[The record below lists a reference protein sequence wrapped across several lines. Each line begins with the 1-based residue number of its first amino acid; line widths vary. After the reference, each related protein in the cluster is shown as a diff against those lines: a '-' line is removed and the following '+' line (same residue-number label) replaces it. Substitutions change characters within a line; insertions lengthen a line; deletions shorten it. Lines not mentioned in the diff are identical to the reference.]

1 MQKLGNSIAQNKR
14 KLSIKGAAGSSLAF
28 IIYSLFK
35 NLNRSI
41 FISLSSKEEA
51 MYFFNDLEIIDNNL
65 NILFFPKVEKLPYS
79 GEISSYNLL
88 QRTDVLNNL
97 YANSS
102 DKYIIVTYD
111 NSISEKILIA
121 NELDEYNISIKLNQQ
136 ISIDKINEKLFEL
149 EFNRE
154 DFVSQP
160 GEFSVRGGIIDVFSF
175 SNDMPYRMEFF
186 GDEIT
191 RIRTFDVESQ
201 LSENT
206 YSDIKITSNINS
218 NNRKGKRENIF
229 NVIDKDTIIFTRNLN
244 LLLSNINSDFELST
258 KYFNKNRDLED
269 ILFPEELYCNKDEI
283 LISINRFNLVQF
295 DINENKSANQIEFNF
310 IPQPSFNKSFNLL
323 IDNLNNN
330 HNNGYKNLICCTNK
344 QQQLRLNQ
352 IFSDIDVKVNYS
364 TLIMPISSGFIDN
377 DNKIACYTDH
387 QIFER
392 YHKFKFKKRYHNNR
406 AINLRQI
413 NRLNKGDYLTHID
426 HGIGI
431 FGGLQKIDVDGK
443 IQEAIKLIY
452 GERDIL
458 YLSIHS
464 LYKISKYNGKEGKAP
479 RIYKLGSKAWELLK
493 QKTKSRVKQIAYDL
507 IKLYAKRKEKK
518 GFKYSKDTYLQTE
531 LEASFIY
538 EDTQDQIKVTNEIKS
553 DMESDQPM
561 DRLVCGDVGFGKT
574 EVAIRAAFKAVDN
587 NKQVVVLVPTTI
599 LAFQH
604 YKTFTSRL
612 KEFPISIDYLNRFR
626 SSKEKNSITSDLI
639 DGKIDII
646 IGTHQIIN
654 EKIKFND
661 LGLLIIDE
669 EQKFGVG
676 VKEKL
681 KTLKENIDVLTLSA
695 TPIPRTLQFSL
706 MAARDLSIISSPPPN
721 R

>member
-1 MQKLGNSIAQNKR
+1 MIK
-14 KLSIKGAAGSSLAF
+14 SIKA
-28 IIYSLFK
+28 
-35 NLNRSI
+35 
-41 FISLSSKEEA
+41 
-51 MYFFNDLEIIDNNL
+51 
-65 NILFFPKVEKLPYS
+65 
-79 GEISSYNLL
+79 
-88 QRTDVLNNL
+88 
-97 YANSS
+97 
-102 DKYIIVTYD
+102 
-111 NSISEKILIA
+111 SISEKILIA
-121 NELDEYNISIKLNQQ
+121 NELNEYNISIKLNQQ

-364 TLIMPISSGFIDN
+364 ALIMPISSGFIDN

-392 YHKFKFKKRYHNNR
+392 YHKFKFKKRY
-406 AINLRQI
+406 
-413 NRLNKGDYLTHID
+413 
-426 HGIGI
+426 
-431 FGGLQKIDVDGK
+431 KI
-443 IQEAIKLIY
+443 
-452 GERDIL
+452 IL
-458 YLSIHS
+458 
-464 LYKISKYNGKEGKAP
+464 
-479 RIYKLGSKAWELLK
+479 
-493 QKTKSRVKQIAYDL
+493 
-507 IKLYAKRKEKK
+507 
-518 GFKYSKDTYLQTE
+518 
-531 LEASFIY
+531 
-538 EDTQDQIKVTNEIKS
+538 
-553 DMESDQPM
+553 
-561 DRLVCGDVGFGKT
+561 
-574 EVAIRAAFKAVDN
+574 
-587 NKQVVVLVPTTI
+587 
-599 LAFQH
+599 
-604 YKTFTSRL
+604 RL
-612 KEFPISIDYLNRFR
+612 KIFLKVAKCF
-626 SSKEKNSITSDLI
+626 
-639 DGKIDII
+639 II
-646 IGTHQIIN
+646 FI
-654 EKIKFND
+654 
-661 LGLLIIDE
+661 
-669 EQKFGVG
+669 
-676 VKEKL
+676 
-681 KTLKENIDVLTLSA
+681 
-695 TPIPRTLQFSL
+695 
-706 MAARDLSIISSPPPN
+706 
-721 R
+721 